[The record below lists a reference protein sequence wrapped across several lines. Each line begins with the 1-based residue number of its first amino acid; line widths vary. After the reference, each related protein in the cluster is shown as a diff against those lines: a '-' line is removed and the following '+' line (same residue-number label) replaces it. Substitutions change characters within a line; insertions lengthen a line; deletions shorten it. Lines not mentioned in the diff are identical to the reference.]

1 MKNFLVV
8 LFLSVAVVSVQ
19 ADEQPEQ
26 IVLTQTVNASFGK
39 VWDAIKE
46 AMTEFGCP
54 KPQTDKVIEPVE
66 ETGFYKGVYVSD
78 FCIIVTGEDST
89 RDKMEQYGEIPRV
102 RGGIWIT
109 GRVQYK
115 VNVKEEGVRNTK
127 ITLRAELSG
136 FEEFITNQ
144 VYFWTSNGILEK
156 KMMEN
161 IIAKI
166 QSKTDAPE
174 SNGMDE

>member
-54 KPQTDKVIEPVE
+54 KPQTDKADRAAHPGSARPPHDFAHELRHRTPAID
-66 ETGFYKGVYVSD
+66 GSARGSD
-78 FCIIVTGEDST
+78 S
-89 RDKMEQYGEIPRV
+89 RDGSRPHRRARTPR
-102 RGGIWIT
+102 RAAQ
-109 GRVQYK
+109 GR
-115 VNVKEEGVRNTK
+115 RP
-127 ITLRAELSG
+127 LRAAL
-136 FEEFITNQ
+136 
-144 VYFWTSNGILEK
+144 
-156 KMMEN
+156 
-161 IIAKI
+161 
-166 QSKTDAPE
+166 
-174 SNGMDE
+174 